1 MSGHVH
7 AHLMALYAQDA
18 AETDEPWLRWEVG
31 HEDSA
36 WVSCPCN
43 PSWRADTKFRRKP
56 KTINING
63 FEVPEPFRGR
73 LELKQKYWV
82 IAVSSRC
89 ALFNSWCASDLERY
103 WMAAG
108 LIHLTKE
115 AAELHRKAL
124 LSFTEVKSC
133 AE

>member
-1 MSGHVH
+1 MSGHKH

-31 HEDSA
+31 HEDGA

-43 PSWRADTKFRRKP
+43 PSWRADTKFRSKP

-63 FEVPEPFRGR
+63 FEVPEPYQG
-73 LELKQKYWV
+73 EMKANQPYWLAD
-82 IAVSSRC
+82 ITSTE
-89 ALFNSWCASDLERY
+89 ALFRIWHGYICDDR
-103 WMAAG
+103 WRKVG

-124 LSFTEVKSC
+124 LSFTEVK
-133 AE
+133 E

>member
-63 FEVPEPFRGR
+63 FEVPEPHRDP
-73 LELKQKYWV
+73 LEIGQ
-82 IAVSSRC
+82 
-89 ALFNSWCASDLERY
+89 RY
-103 WMAAG
+103 WLADPSNSLVEMYHWDNVACEIRCLRAG
-108 LIHLTKE
+108 LIHITKE
-115 AAELHRKAL
+115 AAEIHRKAL
-124 LSFTEVKSC
+124 LSFT
-133 AE
+133 

>member
-1 MSGHVH
+1 MSGHKH

-31 HEDSA
+31 HEDGA

-63 FEVPEPFRGR
+63 FEVPEPFRAPPETEQEYW
-73 LELKQKYWV
+73 LVDPANETCYPYHWENTSCELLWL
-82 IAVSSRC
+82 R
-89 ALFNSWCASDLERY
+89 
-103 WMAAG
+103 AG
-108 LIHLTKE
+108 LVHPTKE

-124 LSFTEVKSC
+124 LSFTEVK
-133 AE
+133 E